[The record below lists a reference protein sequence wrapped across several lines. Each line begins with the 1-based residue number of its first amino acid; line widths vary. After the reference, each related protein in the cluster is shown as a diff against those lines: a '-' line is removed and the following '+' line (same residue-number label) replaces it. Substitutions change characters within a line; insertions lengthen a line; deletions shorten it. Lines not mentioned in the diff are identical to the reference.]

1 MVIKMVKTTKS
12 YKREQGLTIEQLN
25 AIDLLVGGKTDQEVA
40 NKINV
45 NRVTVTKWRNYDI
58 YFQAEL
64 NKRRKEI
71 WGASIDKMRALV
83 PKAME
88 RLEQEFDSKYGW
100 KIALEIIKLAGLEN
114 NLLKNIGHDDA
125 DKILTELAEKRMT
138 EELFTTTSE
147 YSKEQLLKEYQKQ
160 LINE

>member
-1 MVIKMVKTTKS
+1 MGKTTKS

-25 AIDLLVGGKTDQEVA
+25 AIDLLVAGETDQEVA
-40 NKINV
+40 DKISV

-71 WGASIDKMRALV
+71 WGASIDKMRALI

-100 KIALEIIKLAGLEN
+100 KIALEIIKLAGLESN
-114 NLLKNIGHDDA
+114 HITNIGNDDA
-125 DKILTELAEKRMT
+125 DKILTELAEKRIT
-138 EELFTTTSE
+138 EKLFTSTNE
-147 YSKEQLLKEYQKQ
+147 YSKQQLLKDFQKR
-160 LINE
+160 LNND

>member
-1 MVIKMVKTTKS
+1 MGKATKS

-25 AIDLLVGGKTDQEVA
+25 AIDLLVVGETDQEVA
-40 NKINV
+40 DKISV

-71 WGASIDKMRALV
+71 FGASIDKMRALV
-83 PKAME
+83 PKALE

-100 KIALEIIKLAGLEN
+100 KIALEIIKLAGLESN
-114 NLLKNIGHDDA
+114 HIKNIGHDNS
-125 DKILTELAEKRMT
+125 DKILNELAEKRMT
-138 EELFTTTSE
+138 EELFSTTSE
-147 YSKEQLLKEYQKQ
+147 YSKQQLLKEYQQ
-160 LINE
+160 RLNID

>member
-1 MVIKMVKTTKS
+1 MGKATKS

-25 AIDLLVGGKTDQEVA
+25 AIDLLVEGKTDQEVA
-40 NKINV
+40 DKINV

-83 PKAME
+83 PKAIE
-88 RLEQEFDSKYGW
+88 RLEKEFDSKYGW
-100 KIALEIIKLAGLEN
+100 KIALEIIKLAGLES
-114 NLLKNIGHDDA
+114 NLIKNIGHDDA
-125 DKILTELAEKRMT
+125 DKILTELAEKRVT
-138 EELFTTTSE
+138 EKLFTSTNE
-147 YSKEQLLKEYQKQ
+147 YSKQQLLQDFQKR
-160 LINE
+160 LNSD